1 MQKQKKADQAAE
13 AKGRKVASNGTS
25 SGPGDVA
32 GKQGAP
38 GSSSSP
44 KKSVTHVTPAS
55 GTTGGKKNRSGSVS
69 NTLETGKKSKASG
82 NKGERPGQDAAINKL
97 VDPVLRKVEEDAFE
111 TTNGSRIEMA
121 ATGQKKSATE
131 AGVSSS
137 DGVSTLPEASTIN
150 STKPSSADRGR
161 SHPLNL
167 TSSKAET
174 TPASSATM
182 ASQSQHSQISYGRGG
197 SSGTPSTRG
206 SRGGRGARG
215 GRGGGAGQA
224 GPGRSHSEQGSP
236 LTSPPNGRSPSLP
249 GHTATQ
255 SYPRRSGDYQKTQS
269 SASFG
274 LPSPYYGVPYHYP
287 VMTGGFVPPADGN
300 LEAYGQAAYAGG
312 AAPFPRPV
320 TQISGLDSLRS
331 FILGQLE
338 YYFSMQNL
346 AMDFFLRQQVSRSS
360 QRVKGWIRI
369 TDLFVLSVP
378 RWTTKVG

>member
-1 MQKQKKADQAAE
+1 MQEALDRMQKQKKADQAAE
-13 AKGRKVASNGTS
+13 AKGRKGASNGANG
-25 SGPGDVA
+25 GPGDIA

-44 KKSVTHVTPAS
+44 KKPVTQATLAS
-55 GTTGGKKNRSGSVS
+55 GTAGGKKNRSGSVS
-69 NTLETGKKSKASG
+69 NTPETGKKSKASV
-82 NKGERPGQDAAINKL
+82 NKGERSHQDGAINKL

-111 TTNGSRIEMA
+111 TTSGPRSEDA
-121 ATGQKKSATE
+121 AAGQKKPVTAVSAST
-131 AGVSSS
+131 SN
-137 DGVSTLPEASTIN
+137 GVSTLPEGSTIN
-150 STKPSSADRGR
+150 SSKPSSADRGR
-161 SHPLNL
+161 SHPLNP

-174 TPASSATM
+174 TPANSAPT
-182 ASQSQHSQISYGRGG
+182 ASHSQNSQTSYARGG

-215 GRGGGAGQA
+215 GRGGAAGQT
-224 GPGRSHSEQGSP
+224 GTGRSHSEQGSP
-236 LTSPPNGRSPSLP
+236 MTSPPNGRSPSLP

-255 SYPRRSGDYQKTQS
+255 SYPRRSGDHQKMQS

-300 LEAYGQAAYAGG
+300 LDAYGQAAYAGG

-331 FILGQLE
+331 YILGQLE

-346 AMDFFLRQQVSRSS
+346 AMDFFLRQQV
-360 QRVKGWIRI
+360 G
-369 TDLFVLSVP
+369 TFCL
-378 RWTTKVG
+378 